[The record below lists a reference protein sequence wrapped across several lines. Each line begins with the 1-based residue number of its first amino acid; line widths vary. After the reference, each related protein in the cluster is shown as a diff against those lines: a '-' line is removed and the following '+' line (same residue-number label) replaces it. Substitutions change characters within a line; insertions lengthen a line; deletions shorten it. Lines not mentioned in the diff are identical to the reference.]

1 VLGGEGQDVAPAG
14 DGLGLQEERGDVI
27 FLRLRRVILLLFLD
41 SAVVVDKGEG
51 VLVVG
56 VAVPLGTLVSG
67 TEVALEWMSGIRRI
81 LDTRF
86 RRCGLTYL
94 GIVLGKHILGWCLLL
109 ASVWELTLVTL
120 YVTHV
125 W

>member
-1 VLGGEGQDVAPAG
+1 
-14 DGLGLQEERGDVI
+14 LQEERGDVI

-51 VLVVG
+51 VFVLG

-67 TEVALEWMSGIRRI
+67 TEIALEWMSTICRI
-81 LDTRF
+81 LDAQF

-94 GIVLGKHILGWCLLL
+94 GVVLGKHILGRCFLL
-109 ASVWELTLVTL
+109 ASVWELALVTL